1 MTPKLLKQISS
12 GELYVWT
19 PELAARTEEFEAVEK
34 EVATPE
40 PVLEE
45 QVDEQQTEVVLD
57 VPAEVNEEL
66 TEVEQSKPAPKKK
79 GK

>member
-1 MTPKLLKQISS
+1 MTPKLIKQISS

-45 QVDEQQTEVVLD
+45 QVDEQQPQESLD
-57 VPAEVNEEL
+57 TPAEVSEEL
-66 TEVEQSKPAPKKK
+66 PVVEEVKPAPKKK

>member
-45 QVDEQQTEVVLD
+45 QVDEQQPEVVLD
-57 VPAEVNEEL
+57 VPAEVNQEL
-66 TEVEQSKPAPKKK
+66 TEVEQSKPASKKK
-79 GK
+79 AK